1 MRLEHLAARALRLVQ
16 RLYIILVRRELHI
29 DLPAHG
35 RPPRGQARAMDE
47 PRQMIGHVQQLEP
60 CSIGQEGVPNV
71 SVGAK
76 RFS

>member
-16 RLYIILVRRELHI
+16 RLYVILVRRELHI

-35 RPPRGQARAMDE
+35 RPPRGQARTMNE

-60 CSIGQEGVPNV
+60 CSTAQTAFRHAEY
-71 SVGAK
+71 
-76 RFS
+76 